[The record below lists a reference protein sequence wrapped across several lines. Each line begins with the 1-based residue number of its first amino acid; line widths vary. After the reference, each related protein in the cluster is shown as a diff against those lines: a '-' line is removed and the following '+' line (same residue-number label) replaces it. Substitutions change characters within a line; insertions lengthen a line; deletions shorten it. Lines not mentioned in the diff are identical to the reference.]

1 MKASL
6 NVLGKAL
13 LFGAMGL
20 LAACGPDEADNEP
33 DGAGGS
39 GGSDSAPTAEQ
50 QCTDFCDRLNANDCD
65 TPAADCAA
73 RCQDQLERFGAECED
88 VAGALFTCMLPFAAS
103 CPDEPPPACEGVQ
116 KEVESCIELH
126 GCGGQVCSG
135 GGGSEGKMCGCQ
147 LTCEGKRYETQCDTP
162 AGGATTCVCL
172 VDGAEVGTC
181 EGVSVDTCVV
191 EQSCCQ
197 EYFNIP

>member
-1 MKASL
+1 MQTSL
-6 NVLGKAL
+6 NTLGKAL
-13 LFGAMGL
+13 LLGAIGL
-20 LAACGPDEADNEP
+20 LAACGPDETNDEP

-39 GGSDSAPTAEQ
+39 GGSDTAPTAEQ
-50 QCTDFCDRLNANDCD
+50 RCLDFCHEINVNDCE
-65 TPAADCAA
+65 TPAADCAP

-88 VAGALFTCMLPFAAS
+88 LAGALYTCMLPFAAS
-103 CPDEPPPACEGVQ
+103 CPDEPPSACEGVQ
-116 KEVESCIELH
+116 KELESCIELH

-135 GGGSEGKMCGCQ
+135 GGGPEGKMCGCQ
-147 LTCEGKRYETQCDTP
+147 ITCEGKRYETQCDTP
-162 AGGATTCVCL
+162 AGGAMTCVCL

-181 EGVSVDTCVV
+181 EGVSVDTCEL